1 MVWNR
6 ETLMAAARTSF
17 PNLKECFIEPMVDLY
32 LSKPDVF
39 KEIVKNDIKRDMKAK
54 KNPVVPTPQ
63 SLYESAVSVSIAP
76 EALAECLTAE
86 EKSVVVVEV
95 SNEEASEALARQ
107 PSV

>member
-32 LSKPDVF
+32 LSKPNVF

-63 SLYESAVSVSIAP
+63 SLYESAVSVS
-76 EALAECLTAE
+76 TE

>member
-32 LSKPDVF
+32 LSKPEVF

-54 KNPVVPTPQ
+54 KKPVVPTPQ
-63 SLYESAVSVSIAP
+63 SLFESAVSV
-76 EALAECLTAE
+76 TAE

-95 SNEEASEALARQ
+95 SNEEASEAL
-107 PSV
+107 VG

>member
-6 ETLMAAARTSF
+6 ETLLAAARTSF
-17 PNLKECFIEPMVDLY
+17 PNLKECFIEPLVDLY
-32 LSKPDVF
+32 LTKPDVF

-63 SLYESAVSVSIAP
+63 SLYESAVSVS
-76 EALAECLTAE
+76 TE

>member
-32 LSKPDVF
+32 LSKPEVF

-63 SLYESAVSVSIAP
+63 SLYESAVSVS
-76 EALAECLTAE
+76 TE

>member
-63 SLYESAVSVSIAP
+63 SLYESAVSVS
-76 EALAECLTAE
+76 TE

>member
-54 KNPVVPTPQ
+54 KNPVVPPPQ
-63 SLYESAVSVSIAP
+63 SLYESAVSVS
-76 EALAECLTAE
+76 TE

>member
-1 MVWNR
+1 
-6 ETLMAAARTSF
+6 MAAARTSF

-63 SLYESAVSVSIAP
+63 SLYESAVSVS
-76 EALAECLTAE
+76 TE